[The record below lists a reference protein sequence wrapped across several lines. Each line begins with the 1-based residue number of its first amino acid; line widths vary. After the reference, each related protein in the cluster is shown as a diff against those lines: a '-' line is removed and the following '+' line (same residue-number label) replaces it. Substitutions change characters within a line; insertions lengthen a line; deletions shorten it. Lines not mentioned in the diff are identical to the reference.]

1 MANDANGTGSGGPEN
16 PQQIRNVVLVGSA
29 SAGKTALFE
38 RLVNARTPGRHTR
51 GEPTASTTL
60 RAASVID
67 GAIHVNLLDTPG
79 HPDFVGEVR
88 AGLRAGDAALFVV
101 SACDEID
108 EATKLLWRECAVVG
122 MPRAVAVTKLEQAR
136 ADFDETV
143 ARCQRAFGDAQPAD
157 IPLLSGRSLVRL
169 ANLLRRTVA
178 DYADGAPRVRE
189 PDAEE
194 AALIEERRGPLME
207 SIIEESEDEV
217 LLERHLNG
225 EDIEFD
231 TVATDLRAAIAT
243 ARFFPI
249 VATHA
254 PSGMGIEE
262 LYDLFEYG
270 FPAPDAA
277 AMPAVQTA
285 DGKDFG
291 PLACDPGG
299 PLVAEVVR
307 TTSDPFVGRL
317 SLVRVFSGTLRPD
330 TPLHVSGHL
339 QRFAAHLNA
348 GHPDHDSDDERA
360 GPLAA
365 PLGEETRPKTQ
376 AIAGDLVLVSK
387 LTAAE
392 IGRAS
397 C

>member
-1 MANDANGTGSGGPEN
+1 M
-16 PQQIRNVVLVGSA
+16 I
-29 SAGKTALFE
+29 
-38 RLVNARTPGRHTR
+38 
-51 GEPTASTTL
+51 
-60 RAASVID
+60 
-67 GAIHVNLLDTPG
+67 
-79 HPDFVGEVR
+79 
-88 AGLRAGDAALFVV
+88 
-101 SACDEID
+101 
-108 EATKLLWRECAVVG
+108 G

-157 IPLLSGRSLVRL
+157 IPLLSGRSLARL
-169 ANLLRRTVA
+169 VNLLRRTVA
-178 DYADGAPRVRE
+178 DYGNGTPTVRE

-207 SIIEESEDEV
+207 SIITESEDED

-225 EDIEFD
+225 EDIEFE

-254 PSGMGIEE
+254 PSGMASRSF
-262 LYDLFEYG
+262 DLFEHG

-277 AMPAVQTA
+277 AMPVVQTA
-285 DGKDFG
+285 TGEDFG
-291 PLACDPGG
+291 PLSCDPAG

-330 TPLHVSGHL
+330 TALHVSGHL
-339 QRFAAHLNA
+339 PRFAAHLNA
-348 GHPDHDSDDERA
+348 GHPDHDSDDERRAA
-360 GPLAA
+360 G
-365 PLGEETRPKTQ
+365 RPARRGGPAEGQ
-376 AIAGDLVLVSK
+376 GIAGDSSWRQAHRAETYDTLSAGPAGVGERALPEPLLTGGASATLPRGGEVSRAAALV
-387 LTAAE
+387 A
-392 IGRAS
+392 RM
-397 C
+397 